1 MVRVA
6 AALSVSRFA
15 ELIGVPRRTCAYR
28 LAAHRAGDP
37 VKGPWPAPVV
47 DRIEPVVA
55 KHLQEWPAWGHRKI
69 AAIARIDG
77 HDIGSVSSLKR
88 AMARR
93 DLGQRVRCQPERRQ
107 LAKAR
112 RAVFVEPVERRN
124 RVWQMDFSEFE
135 TAAGGT
141 WRLGGVVDYFSKLA
155 LACPLTA
162 TGAAADLTA
171 ALDAAAERAEALLGH
186 ALSDDCCEGR
196 TGDPVP
202 LTAVTDNGSPMRSTT
217 VARWFAARPNFAH
230 VRTRHRS
237 PHTNGV
243 VERAGSSPS
252 NTSAS
257 TATTSTTASISPPT
271 SPATSTNTTVSG
283 PTSTSTGADPSKPT
297 SNRQPSNPTSPK
309 PSNKLDT
316 GHAPSKTAAWNLSWL
331 NRRLLAGSPSHRPV

>member
-1 MVRVA
+1 MIRVD

-15 ELIGVPRRTCAYR
+15 ELIGVPRRTYTYR
-28 LAAHRAGDP
+28 LAKHRAGDP

-55 KHLQEWPAWGHRKI
+55 KYAQQWPAWGHRKI

-77 HDIGSVSSLKR
+77 HDIGSVSSVKR

-93 DLGQRVRCQPERRQ
+93 DLLQPVRYQAERRQ

-155 LACPLTA
+155 LACPVTA
-162 TGAAADLTA
+162 TGTAADLTA

-186 ALSDDCCEGR
+186 ALSDDRFDER
-196 TGDPVP
+196 TGDPAP
-202 LTAVTDNGSPMRSTT
+202 LTVVTDNGPPMRSTT
-217 VARWFAARPNFAH
+217 VARWFAARPHFAH

-243 VERAGSSPS
+243 IERWFESLKYERLYRHDIADGIDLAAHAAGYLDEYNRVRPHEHLDWRRPLE
-252 NTSAS
+252 AHLE
-257 TATTSTTASISPPT
+257 PPT
-271 SPATSTNTTVSG
+271 L
-283 PTSTSTGADPSKPT
+283 KPH
-297 SNRQPSNPTSPK
+297 QPETEQE
-309 PSNKLDT
+309 
-316 GHAPSKTAAWNLSWL
+316 A
-331 NRRLLAGSPSHRPV
+331 